1 MIEIT
6 NWLEANSIALWT
18 IAVGILCNMS
28 CATLGCY
35 LVLRRMSLLGDAIS
49 HSVLPGLA
57 LAFILTGSIS
67 GWWMAVGAAALGV
80 LTAFLTQ
87 AISHLTNVPED
98 SSMGVVFTSLFA
110 IGVILITRVA
120 SQADLDPGC
129 VLYGLIEFTP
139 LDTIPLLGV
148 EVPRAFQTL
157 GPALVITLGFV
168 GLFWKEL
175 KIVSFDPALAQA
187 MGFRVGMIHYVLM
200 AMVAGVTV
208 ASFEAVGSILVIAML
223 IVPAATAHLLTDRLV
238 GVMFWSNAVA
248 ILSAV
253 LGYWLAARWNTSVA
267 GMMAVVAGALFTLAV
282 FAAPKHGIVSQFV
295 SRLRVTLRIAREDI
309 LAQLFRAEEA
319 SAAVLNRAKGV
330 LTMAKGVLPRAK
342 GVLPRLAEFQLY
354 SFGQI
359 KRDRTVW
366 CLTPEGRSA
375 AAELVRGHRLWEA
388 FLSARLDLPA
398 DHVHPAAERM
408 EHYLDSTLR
417 EQIAAD
423 LADPRH
429 DPHGRLIPP
438 SPTQQQGASG

>member
-6 NWLEANSIALWT
+6 NWFEANSIALWT

-187 MGFRVGMIHYVLM
+187 MGFRVGMIHYLLM

-238 GVMFWSNAVA
+238 GMMFWSNAVA

-267 GMMAVVAGALFTLAV
+267 GMMAVVAGALFALAV

-319 SAAVLNRAKGV
+319 SAAVLN
-330 LTMAKGVLPRAK
+330 RAK

-408 EHYLDSTLR
+408 EHYLDRGLR

-438 SPTQQQGASG
+438 SPTHQQGASG

>member
-6 NWLEANSIALWT
+6 AWIDANSIPLWT

-67 GWWMAVGAAALGV
+67 GWGMAVGAAALGV

-87 AISHLTNVPED
+87 TISHLTNVPED

-110 IGVILITRVA
+110 IGVILITLVA

-187 MGFRVGMIHYVLM
+187 MGFRVGMIHYLLM

-238 GVMFWSNAVA
+238 GMMLWSNAVA

-253 LGYWLAARWNTSVA
+253 FGYWLAARWNTSVA

-282 FAAPKHGIVSQFV
+282 FAAPRHGIVSQV
-295 SRLRVTLRIAREDI
+295 ISRLRVTLRIAREDI

-319 SAAVLNRAKGV
+319 SAAVL
-330 LTMAKGVLPRAK
+330 TRAK
-342 GVLPRLAEFQLY
+342 GVLPRLAEVQLY
-354 SFGQI
+354 SFGLI

-366 CLTPEGRSA
+366 CLTPEGRGA

-388 FLSARLDLPA
+388 FLSARLELPA

-408 EHYLDSTLR
+408 EHYLDRTLR

-438 SPTQQQGASG
+438 PPT